1 MLLTK
6 ILSSIVP
13 SAAACYN
20 NKKKIEKTWENFCVV
35 SFFLSDPIV
44 QKKVAIDSA
53 VVTAAAATAGAD
65 DEAILANNKLTCKS

>member
-6 ILSSIVP
+6 ILSWIVP
-13 SAAACYN
+13 SAAACY

-35 SFFLSDPIV
+35 SFFLSDPKV